1 MAYLRTGDVVRID
14 LSAGQCNMLVSD
26 EEIARRKDEGA
37 PSIRPS
43 QTPWQEIY
51 RATVGQLESGA
62 CMELAIKCRG
72 VAGTP
77 PRHNH

>member
-1 MAYLRTGDVVRID
+1 
-14 LSAGQCNMLVSD
+14 MLVSD
-26 EEIARRKDEGA
+26 EEIARRRNEGV

-43 QTPWQEIY
+43 QTPWQEVY

-62 CMELAIKCRG
+62 CMELAIKYRG
-72 VAGTP
+72 VAADQ